1 MLCIIASDATTAIY
15 LAALSAI
22 CAGEF
27 FYMLRSDAKL
37 PNEVLGIV
45 ASASFPLAMWL
56 FGINGVVV
64 MVSLFDGETTLPGA
78 SLLQVWRRTAPLTK
92 SINENVD
99 FHNKTVKLYRGSILT
114 TRVKCFSGASPLHW
128 KREGFAGT
136 DLGGD
141 PSRALVQPGTQ
152 MVRNSP
158 N

>member
-1 MLCIIASDATTAIY
+1 MLHLAVISTSPEASTTIALVDVVEESMATTRGPV
-15 LAALSAI
+15 
-22 CAGEF
+22 AG
-27 FYMLRSDAKL
+27 LTVS
-37 PNEVLGIV
+37 
-45 ASASFPLAMWL
+45 
-56 FGINGVVV
+56 VV